1 MKNAAK
7 VRHAGPF
14 MRFFILLLVVILS
27 IGASGCMKKRDI
39 PEELLQY
46 MRDKYNEEF
55 SRCLR
60 KRPLLRLLIAL
71 RSC

>member
-1 MKNAAK
+1 
-7 VRHAGPF
+7 

-55 SRCLR
+55 SRCHR
-60 KRPLLRLLIAL
+60 KRPLLHRLIAL